1 MIRTI
6 PAPVAFAALATAVL
20 LAVPAAAQ
28 SPTTKKSAL
37 PRMADGHPDLQ
48 GIWNY
53 GTVTPMERPKELAD
67 KPVLTADEA
76 RAFEEK
82 TVRERNADLNRNTEA
97 RRTVNGTAE
106 TPDVALAYNDFWW
119 DRGTKMV
126 GTLRTSLVVD
136 PPDGRIPAHTEDAR
150 RRLAARAALAERP
163 AEAPEDRPLSER
175 CILRGNAGPPMT
187 PAGYNNNFQL
197 VQTPG
202 YVVILNEQIHDAR
215 IVPMDG
221 RGHVP
226 TSVRQWMGDSRGHW
240 EGDTLVVETSNFN
253 DQIEFQGASEQM
265 RLIERFSRGDADT
278 LSYEFTVT
286 DPRSF
291 AKPWTAQ
298 IPMTRSRDQMFEYAC
313 HEGNYGMSGT
323 LTGARAVEKAAGT
336 ARKGSN

>member
-1 MIRTI
+1 MTRTVS
-6 PAPVAFAALATAVL
+6 APSVLAALAAALL
-20 LAVPAAAQ
+20 LAVPALAQTAA
-28 SPTTKKSAL
+28 SKKAAA
-37 PRMADGHPDLQ
+37 RMPDGRPDLQ

-67 KPVLTADEA
+67 KPVLTAAEA

-82 TVRERNADLNRNTEA
+82 TVRERNADLNRDTAA
-97 RRTVNGTAE
+97 RRTVNGTSE

-136 PPDGRIPAHTEDAR
+136 PPDGRIPARTDDAR

-163 AEAPEDRPLSER
+163 AETPEDRPLSER

-197 VQTPG
+197 VQAPG

-221 RGHVP
+221 RAHLP
-226 TSVRQWMGDSRGHW
+226 ASVRQWMGDSRGRW
-240 EGDTLVVETSNFN
+240 EGDTLVVETTNFN
-253 DQIEFQGASEQM
+253 NQIEFQGASEKM
-265 RLIERFSRGDADT
+265 HLVERFSRGDADT
-278 LSYEFTVT
+278 LNYEFTVT
-286 DPRSF
+286 DPQSF
-291 AKPWTAQ
+291 VKPWTAQ
-298 IPMTRSRDQMFEYAC
+298 VPMTRSSDQMFEYAC
-313 HEGNYGMSGT
+313 HEGNYGMTGT
-323 LTGARAVEKAAGT
+323 LTGARAVEKAAG
-336 ARKGSN
+336 AAKKGSN